1 VVVKSGSKREPWGAP
16 KISYSLHYC
25 RLLLEQKKID
35 FFLTYDVDQLGQF
48 QFDLDRESIRHVDYR
63 TNQFVVVREE
73 IIVESFSV
81 WITGTPYNTEKI
93 NDVAVNCIIHQYK
106 REMF

>member
-1 VVVKSGSKREPWGAP
+1 LGCTENKLQST
-16 KISYSLHYC
+16 
-25 RLLLEQKKID
+25 LLSTSVRAKKID

-48 QFDLDRESIRHVDYR
+48 QFDLDRESIRDVDYR